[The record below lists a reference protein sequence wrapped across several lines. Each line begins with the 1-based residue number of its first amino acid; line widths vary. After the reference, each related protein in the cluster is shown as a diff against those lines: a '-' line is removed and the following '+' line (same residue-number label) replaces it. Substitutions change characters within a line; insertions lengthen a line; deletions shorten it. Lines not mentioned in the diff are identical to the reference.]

1 MNFYPHRR
9 MKGRNMKKI
18 VIVMLMLCMGGC
30 ATHNQT
36 KLGGGEV
43 EAVTTTANLASIDS
57 EGNIMSAYHGLGA
70 FEINQDVDGNYSVM
84 PGPVGAIS
92 IPGVGFLISPKDIV
106 IKGFAYTPEPSP
118 GNPVFAVESLEAN
131 VSAPITAQI
140 EGLRVALPVLAD
152 MTKAEALARIEQMRI
167 AGDIAESMAPL
178 LAQIINL
185 FLQ

>member
-1 MNFYPHRR
+1 
-9 MKGRNMKKI
+9 MKKTI
-18 VIVMLMLCMGGC
+18 LMLVLLAAMMSGC
-30 ATHNQT
+30 THNQT
-36 KLGGGEV
+36 KLGGGVV

-106 IKGFAYTPEPSP
+106 IKGFAYTPEPAP
-118 GNPVFAVESLEAN
+118 GNPVFSVESLEAN
-131 VSAPITAQI
+131 VSTPITAQI
-140 EGLRVALPVLAD
+140 EGLRIALPVLAE

-167 AGDIAESMAPL
+167 AGEIASDMAPV

-185 FLQ
+185 FIQ